1 MLSAI
6 AFALYLA
13 ASAGLLLYGL
23 NCYVLLSLFSR
34 KEKETRRRQL
44 LAEETWHKAHPPS
57 ETDKL
62 PKVTTQLPIYNE
74 LNVAERAIRA
84 IAAFDYPPQLHQIQV
99 LDDSTDETCELIER
113 VAAELREKGI
123 WIDVVRREIR
133 TGYKAGALADAMP
146 AAHGEFI
153 AIFDADF
160 VPATDFLQ
168 SLLPHFSTEKIGLVQ
183 ARWSHLNR
191 EESFLTRAQSLGI
204 DGHFAIE
211 QTARSANHLFLN
223 FNGTAGIWRRS
234 AIEDAGGWTADTL
247 TEDLDLSYRAQL
259 KGWHLEY
266 VPHVVVPAEIPG
278 TYSAFK
284 SQQFRWAKGSIQT
297 AIKLLPKIFASD
309 LSPFAKLQ
317 TIFHLCNYVAHP
329 LMLAAAL
336 LALPALKY
344 LGGELPDIW
353 VLVFAAPLSAATL
366 GPTVLYT
373 CSQRYLYP
381 LTWKSRVF
389 LLPALVLVG
398 FGICIS
404 NTRAVLEAILG
415 IKSGF
420 IRTPKRG
427 SKLSKTYKT
436 SVSLIP
442 ILEIS
447 AAAYCVATLLIYGR
461 NGEFGIF
468 PFLILYVLGF
478 SLVGLSSLWEQFM
491 ERGFLSRFPKL
502 RSSFRHVP
510 DKSDRQNAG

>member
-1 MLSAI
+1 MLSTI

-23 NCYVLLSLFSR
+23 NCYVLLSLFR
-34 KEKETRRRQL
+34 KKSKQTRTRQL
-44 LAEETWHKAHPPS
+44 LAEENWNKAHPPGK
-57 ETDKL
+57 TDGL

-74 LNVAERAIRA
+74 LNVAECSIRA
-84 IAAFDYPPQLHQIQV
+84 IAAFDYPSHLHQIQV
-99 LDDSTDETCELIER
+99 LDDSTDETRELVDR
-113 VAAELREKGI
+113 VAAELQAKGI

-146 AAHGEFI
+146 AAHGELI

-160 VPATDFLQ
+160 VPEPDFIR
-168 SLLPHFSTEKIGLVQ
+168 SLLPHFSTERTGLVQ
-183 ARWSHLNR
+183 ARWGHLNR
-191 EESFLTRAQSLGI
+191 EECFLTRAQSVGI

-234 AIEDAGGWTADTL
+234 TIEDAGGWTADTL
-247 TEDLDLSYRAQL
+247 TEDLDLSYRSQL

-266 VPHVVVPAEIPG
+266 VPHVVVPAEIPE

-297 AIKLLPKIFASD
+297 AIKLLPEIFASD
-309 LSPFAKLQ
+309 LPLFTKLQ
-317 TIFHLCNYVAHP
+317 SVFHLCHYFAHP

-336 LALPALKY
+336 LALPALNY
-344 LGGELPDIW
+344 LGGQLPHAW
-353 VLVFAAPLSAATL
+353 LLVFAIPLIAATL

-373 CSQRYLYP
+373 FSQRYLYP
-381 LTWKSRVF
+381 DSWKSRVI

-404 NTRAVLEAILG
+404 NTRAFLEAVLG

-427 SKLSKTYKT
+427 AKVSKKYNTT
-436 SVSLIP
+436 ASLIP
-442 ILEIS
+442 ILEIFG
-447 AAAYCVATLLIYGR
+447 AVYCTATLAIYGR
-461 NGEFGIF
+461 HGEFGIF
-468 PFLILYVLGF
+468 PFLILYVAGF
-478 SLVGLSSLWEQFM
+478 SLVGFSSLREQFHA
-491 ERGFLSRFPKL
+491 RK
-502 RSSFRHVP
+502 
-510 DKSDRQNAG
+510 AA